1 MEFYEVAI
9 VGGGAAGL
17 VCALT
22 LCRQGVRNIIIL
34 EKNDRLGRKLSQTGN
49 GQGNLTNLDLSVEH
63 YFSSD
68 LKKTERILSEFN
80 EKDTIAFF
88 ASIGGLLLPDERGRV
103 YPASKQASSVTDLL
117 RYAIER
123 ANVEVRLNAEVKK
136 LSQNKLT
143 LSDGTTVRAEKI
155 VLAVGGKAA
164 KQFGTD
170 GSAYAL
176 ATGAGHTLTPL
187 YPSLVQCKTNTED
200 VKTLKGIRVDATLSF
215 EGHSVRGDVIFTDYG
230 ISGDAVF
237 RLSPYFTGRKGT
249 LYLELLPDVKEEEL
263 LNLIR
268 TKSVPQGELFC
279 GILTNQ
285 IGRMLLKKTKTAEE
299 AVKLCKKFPLSVL
312 GTLDFNYAQVTKGGV
327 PMNEVTDELES
338 KKQKGLYLCGEV
350 LDVDGECGGYNLQW
364 AFASGVKVARSICR
378 R

>member
-1 MEFYEVAI
+1 MKHYEVAI

-22 LCRQGVRNIIIL
+22 LYRQGVKNSIIL

-49 GQGNLTNLDLSVEH
+49 GQGNLTNLNMGIEH

-68 LKKTERILSEFN
+68 LQKTEKILSEFD
-80 EKDTIAFF
+80 EKDTISFF

-103 YPASKQASSVTDLL
+103 YPASKQASSATDLL
-117 RYAIER
+117 RYAIEQT
-123 ANVEVRLNAEVKK
+123 NIEVKLSTEVKK
-136 LSQNKLT
+136 FEKNTLT
-143 LSDGTTVRAEKI
+143 LSDGEQIKADKI
-155 VLAVGGKAA
+155 VLCTGGKAA

-176 ATGAGHTLTPL
+176 VKDVGHTLTPL

-200 VKTLKGIRVDATLSF
+200 IKTLKGIRVDAKLSF
-215 EGHSVRGDVIFTDYG
+215 EGHTVRGDVIFTDYG

-237 RLSPYFTGRKGT
+237 RLSPYFTDRTGVVT
-249 LYLELLPDVKEEEL
+249 IEFLPDVTEEQL
-263 LNLIR
+263 LSLVKGKN
-268 TKSVPQGELFC
+268 VPQGELFC

-285 IGRMLLKKTKTAEE
+285 VGRMLLKKTRNATE
-299 AVKLCKKFPLSVL
+299 AVKLCKKFPLNIL

-327 PMNEVTDELES
+327 PMDEVTDELES
-338 KKQKGLYLCGEV
+338 KKQKGLYLCGEL

-364 AFASGVKVARSICR
+364 AFASGVKVAKSICR